1 MPQYPGSVRKVLLPS
16 ATTVIFCCC
25 LFFFIIFGITNLY
38 AQQQDFK
45 TSSWTFTT
53 RMLANSKAEKTD
65 PEEFEVYSSL
75 NFGVAVKRAIW
86 NNFAA
91 ELSLSTESR
100 EVDYMES
107 AIKEVSLG
115 ALELLPVNLVI
126 QYNAPLKGKFH
137 PYIGVGANFT
147 KCWEKSGTLNSNKVT
162 KSFGPA
168 LQLGFDLDI
177 APHLLFNFD
186 VKSVAMSTDVN
197 VDEGRLVKIDM
208 NPLSVSVGLGVRL

>member
-1 MPQYPGSVRKVLLPS
+1 MFFLFLSGFTGLIAQEQDK
-16 ATTVIFCCC
+16 ATS
-25 LFFFIIFGITNLY
+25 N
-38 AQQQDFK
+38 
-45 TSSWTFTT
+45 WTFTT
-53 RMLANSKAEKTD
+53 RMLANSKADKTE

-75 NFGVAVKRAIW
+75 NFGVAVKRTVF

-115 ALELLPVNLVI
+115 ALELLPVNLVV
-126 QYNAPLKGKFH
+126 QYNVPLKNKFH
-137 PYIGVGANFT
+137 PYIGAGLNFT

-162 KSFGPA
+162 NSFGPA

-177 APHLLFNFD
+177 APYLLFNFD
-186 VKSVAMSTDVN
+186 IKSVAMSTDVN

-208 NPLSVSVGLGVRL
+208 NPLSVGIGLGVRL